1 MEANYETRYTTKEYE
16 ILDLKKK
23 MKQVDP
29 TADLMV
35 DDPNQEMNELVESDP
50 ELYEGDSDESGSLGG
65 DGYNEDLSDD
75 VSDVRDRRM
84 DGLFE

>member
-1 MEANYETRYTTKEYE
+1 MEANYETRYNTKEYE

-35 DDPNQEMNELVESDP
+35 DDPNQEMKELKARWPNEL
-50 ELYEGDSDESGSLGG
+50 
-65 DGYNEDLSDD
+65 
-75 VSDVRDRRM
+75 
-84 DGLFE
+84 